1 MGKQNVYDHSV
12 HVPLIVAGPG
22 IPTGQRRDQVCYLY
36 DIVPTLLA
44 RAGLTGPAEMEF
56 KDLNPV
62 IADAKAEHREHL
74 YFAFMDWQRAVQRG
88 QFKLIEYCAQGE
100 RHTQLFDLKA
110 DPHELRNLAGQA
122 DQTVRLASL
131 RQLLRSEAKRLNDG
145 DTGSPFTTA
154 QGKAF
159 WSAYESTGER

>member
-1 MGKQNVYDHSV
+1 MNALGS
-12 HVPLIVAGPG
+12 G
-22 IPTGQRRDQVCYLY
+22 IAAL
-36 DIVPTLLA
+36 
-44 RAGLTGPAEMEF
+44 
-56 KDLNPV
+56 
-62 IADAKAEHREHL
+62 L